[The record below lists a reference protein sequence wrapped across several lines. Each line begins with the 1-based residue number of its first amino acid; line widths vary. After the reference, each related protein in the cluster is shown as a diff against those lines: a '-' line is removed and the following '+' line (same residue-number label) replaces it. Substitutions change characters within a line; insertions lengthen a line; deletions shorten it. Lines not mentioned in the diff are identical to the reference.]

1 MISIA
6 ELLMDKLPARADVA
20 TRVLTV
26 VDDPTSNASDL
37 ARAVGADPALAART
51 VGLAN
56 SAYYGLSGRVA
67 TIEFAVSVVG
77 FNTVRALSLT
87 LAAGLDRPGAV
98 PEGFWEQA
106 ATCAAAAGELAPSFG
121 VSAPEAFCLGLLHT
135 IGSALL
141 HQAMPLPALC
151 LPFPSD
157 PGEQAE
163 QEIERYGYGHAEV
176 GARVLAGWN
185 FPPALCFLIAHHHD
199 ALPLDASPL
208 ARVLQATR
216 SCADMILR
224 KDEGGSSGDGSGG
237 GGSGGADPA
246 EVAGAAAT
254 PEWTE
259 WRATRPLLEQI
270 RERAEPLRHS
280 LTAGV

>member
-1 MISIA
+1 MITIA
-6 ELLMDKLPARADVA
+6 ELLVDKLPARADVA

-51 VGLAN
+51 LGLAN

-67 TIEFAVSVVG
+67 TIEFAVSVIG

-106 ATCAAAAGELAPSFG
+106 ATSAAAAGELAPAFG

-135 IGSALL
+135 MGSALL
-141 HQAMPLPALC
+141 HQVLPLPALC
-151 LPFPSD
+151 LPFPADSALL
-157 PGEQAE
+157 AE

-176 GARVLAGWN
+176 GAQVLAGWN
-185 FPPALCFLIAHHHD
+185 FPPAFCALIADHHD
-199 ALPLDASPL
+199 ALPPDASPM

-224 KDEGGSSGDGSGG
+224 EDVDGSH
-237 GGSGGADPA
+237 SGRKPAEADPNPA
-246 EVAGAAAT
+246 HTLDWAGQHAT
-254 PEWTE
+254 
-259 WRATRPLLEQI
+259 APLLEQI

-280 LTAGV
+280 LTASV